1 MQLQGKPAKEWDQN
15 GDAPLSPPNAPR
27 PQHSSSPPRASRS
40 KQRTHVPSTKKTQ
53 HVEVRNGSAPKK
65 VPKATGHKE
74 NGHQDPARKSVH
86 IKHKNQATETNFARK
101 ILQSEN
107 KPVEIPKKTA
117 IVKHAK
123 EAPKMKP
130 ANLRESRKGKMDEFV
145 QTNLDK
151 KIADSGQHAQ
161 VGLNGWDPFVSIC
174 AYSGSNNGYRYGNFI
189 S

>member
-1 MQLQGKPAKEWDQN
+1 MHLQSKPDKEWDQN
-15 GDAPLSPPNAPR
+15 GEVPLSPPDAPR

-40 KQRTHVPSTKKTQ
+40 KQRTYAPITKTPQ

-65 VPKATGHKE
+65 VHKETEGKE
-74 NGHQDPARKSVH
+74 NGHRGPARQSVH
-86 IKHKNQATETNFARK
+86 IKYKNQATETNVARK

-107 KPVEIPKKTA
+107 KPVEVPKKTA
-117 IVKHAK
+117 LVKQAK
-123 EAPKMKP
+123 VAPKMKP

-161 VGLNGWDPFVSIC
+161 VGSIQW
-174 AYSGSNNGYRYGNFI
+174 FLL
-189 S
+189 